1 MGSAVFLA
9 LIATVATGAGD
20 LVYVGCDVRD
30 AVTAPW
36 FDGMTIVHEEADCF
50 LALAGDAEPSG
61 VPWTSIGESPV
72 DLDRYRILYRA
83 MCGSGSPVLPGEI
96 VLSTDRFVLLRLASP
111 ERGPVT
117 VPGAGILR
125 PLRPS
130 VSRLEAAAPEPMS
143 VDTALVAEIAAA
155 VDADSLQAIISHM
168 QSYGTRYA
176 TSSQYDACADWTD
189 TWMSTHWIPCEQQYF
204 DYGGYQICNVEAE
217 IRGAE
222 FPERIYIICAHLD
235 SYCENPSTAPG
246 ADDDGSGSATV
257 MEAARV
263 MSQFQFRNTV
273 RFVLFTAEEFWMVGS
288 EYYVQQ
294 AFEAGEDIRGAINLD
309 MILWAPNDPDSV
321 FIPYDDASGELAL
334 AAGEAFSEY
343 APSIFPRIVYD
354 PGAPSDHASF
364 WQYGYKAIE
373 LAEGSADEIWGGYNP
388 YYHQPDDLLINYM
401 PSFPYG
407 TDAAR
412 AAVAL
417 LATLAEPLGPS
428 TVEGGGAPAGME
440 IAVSPNP
447 CTGGSLGILVP
458 EGLQPGAALSVVD
471 LAGRIVAETGPVG
484 PGELVIDLGGLPGGV
499 YSVVCP
505 GSEVAPARFV
515 LLD

>member
-1 MGSAVFLA
+1 MGSAACLAFLA
-9 LIATVATGAGD
+9 AVATGAGD
-20 LVYVGCDVRD
+20 LVYVGCDVRETD
-30 AVTAPW
+30 TAPW

-50 LALAGDAEPSG
+50 LALTGGQEPSG
-61 VPWTSIGESPV
+61 VSWIAIAEAPV
-72 DLDRYRILYRA
+72 DLDCYRILYRA
-83 MCGSGSPVLPGEI
+83 MCRSGMPALPGEI
-96 VLSTDRFVLLRLASP
+96 VLETDRFVLVRLATP
-111 ERGPVT
+111 ERGLVSI
-117 VPGAGILR
+117 PGVGFLR
-125 PLRPS
+125 PLRP
-130 VSRLEAAAPEPMS
+130 AAARAVESAPEQSMADS
-143 VDTALVAEIAAA
+143 AMVAAIAAA
-155 VDADSLQAIISHM
+155 VDADSLLAVISHM

-176 TSSQYDACADWTD
+176 TFPQYDACADWTD

-204 DYGGYQICNVEAE
+204 DYGGMQICNVEAE
-217 IRGAE
+217 IQGTE

-235 SYCENPSTAPG
+235 SYSDQPEIAPG
-246 ADDDGSGSATV
+246 ADDNASGSAAV

-263 MSQFQFRNTV
+263 MSRYQFRNTV

-321 FIPYDDASGELAL
+321 FIPYDDASEDLAL

-354 PGAPSDHASF
+354 PGDASDHASF
-364 WQYGYKAIE
+364 WNYGYEAIALE
-373 LAEGSADEIWGGYNP
+373 EGDGDQIWGGYNP

-407 TDAAR
+407 SDVAR
-412 AAVAL
+412 ATVAL
-417 LATLAEPLGPS
+417 LATLAQPLGPS
-428 TVEGGGAPAGME
+428 SVEEGQTPGGMT
-440 IAVSPNP
+440 IAVFPNP
-447 CTGGSLGILVP
+447 CSSGSISVHLPAGI
-458 EGLQPGAALSVVD
+458 QPGAVVSVVD
-471 LAGRIVAETGPVG
+471 MAGRIVAETGSVES
-484 PGELVIDLGGLPGGV
+484 GELALDLGSLPGGV

-505 GSEVAPARFV
+505 GTGIAPARFV

>member
-1 MGSAVFLA
+1 MSALLLTTA
-9 LIATVATGAGD
+9 LLGASAGD
-20 LVYVGCDVRD
+20 LVFVECDIRD
-30 AVTAPW
+30 AASAPW
-36 FDGMTIVHEEADCF
+36 MDGMTILHTEAECF
-50 LALAGDAEPSG
+50 LALSGDLEPGG
-61 VPWTSIGESPV
+61 VAWNVIGEAPV
-72 DLDRYRILYRA
+72 DPDSYRILYRA
-83 MCGSGSPVLPGEI
+83 MCSPDMPALPGEI
-96 VLSTDRFVLLRLASP
+96 VLDTDRFVLIRLASP
-111 ERGPVT
+111 ERGLVS
-117 VPGAGILR
+117 VPGVGILR
-125 PLRPS
+125 PLRPAATRAES
-130 VSRLEAAAPEPMS
+130 WAAEPSR
-143 VDTALVAEIAAA
+143 VDTALVSDIAAA
-155 VDADSLQAIISHM
+155 VNADSLQAFISHM

-176 TSSQYDACADWTD
+176 TSPQYDACADWAD

-204 DYGGYQICNVEAE
+204 DYGGQSICNVEAE
-217 IRGAE
+217 ITGAE

-235 SYCENPSTAPG
+235 SYCEQPSTAPG
-246 ADDDGSGSATV
+246 ADDNGSGSATV

-263 MSQFQFRNTV
+263 MSQYQFRNTV

-294 AFEAGEDIRGAINLD
+294 AYEAGEDIRGAVNLD
-309 MILWAPNDPDSV
+309 MILWAPDNPDSV
-321 FIPYDDASGELAL
+321 FIPYDAASEDLAL

-364 WQYGYKAIE
+364 WQYGYDAIE
-373 LAEGSADEIWGGYNP
+373 VAEGSADEIWGGYNP

-407 TDAAR
+407 TDVAR

-428 TVEGGGAPAGME
+428 SVEGGGTPSGM
-440 IAVSPNP
+440 ALGVYPNP
-447 CTGGSLGILVP
+447 CRGGSVCILIP
-458 EGLQPGAALSVVD
+458 AGLQPGAVLSVVD
-471 LAGRIVAETGPVG
+471 LAGRTVAETGPAG
-484 PGELVIDLGGLPGGV
+484 AGETALDLGSLPGGI

-505 GSEVAPARFV
+505 GSGAAPARFV

>member
-1 MGSAVFLA
+1 MTAALVSAVL
-9 LIATVATGAGD
+9 LGASSGD
-20 LVYVGCDVRD
+20 LVFVDCDIRD
-30 AVTAPW
+30 AAPAPW
-36 FDGMTIVHEEADCF
+36 IDGMIILHTEADCF
-50 LALAGDAEPSG
+50 LALAGDLEPSG
-61 VPWTSIGESPV
+61 VSWTAIDEAPV
-72 DLDRYRILYRA
+72 DPDSYRILYRA
-83 MCGSGSPVLPGEI
+83 MCGSGMPALPGEV
-96 VLSTDRFVLLRLASP
+96 VLETGRFLLIRLSSP
-111 ERGPVT
+111 DSGLVT
-117 VPGAGILR
+117 VPGVGILR

-130 VSRLEAAAPEPMS
+130 SARTEHAAPEPAT
-143 VDTALVAEIAAA
+143 VDTALVADIAAA
-155 VDADSLQAIISHM
+155 VDADSLQAFITHM

-176 TSSQYDACADWTD
+176 TSPEFDACADWAD

-204 DYGGYQICNVEAE
+204 DYGGQAICNVEAE
-217 IRGAE
+217 IPGTE

-235 SYCENPSTAPG
+235 SYCEQPSTAPG
-246 ADDDGSGSATV
+246 ADDNGSGSAVV

-263 MSQFQFRNTV
+263 MAQYQFRNTV

-294 AFEAGEDIRGAINLD
+294 AYEAGEDIRGAINLD

-321 FIPYDDASGELAL
+321 FIPYDDVSEDLAL

-354 PGAPSDHASF
+354 PGDPSDHSSF
-364 WQYGYKAIE
+364 WQYGYDAIA

-388 YYHQPDDLLINYM
+388 YYHQPDDLLLNYM

-407 TDAAR
+407 TDVAR

-417 LATLAEPLGPS
+417 FATLAEPLGPS
-428 TVEGGGAPAGME
+428 SVEGGGAPGSMTLG
-440 IAVSPNP
+440 VFPNP
-447 CTGGSLGILVP
+447 CRDGSVSILIP
-458 EGLQPGAALSVVD
+458 AGLQPGAVLSVVD
-471 LAGRIVAETGPVG
+471 LAGRIVAETGPAESDEMV
-484 PGELVIDLGGLPGGV
+484 LDLGSLPGGI

-505 GSEVAPARFV
+505 GAGVAPARFV

>member
-1 MGSAVFLA
+1 MPAALVTLFLLGA
-9 LIATVATGAGD
+9 SAGD
-20 LVYVGCDVRD
+20 LVFVDCDVRD
-30 AVTAPW
+30 AAAAPW
-36 FDGMTIVHEEADCF
+36 MEGMTILHTESDCF
-50 LALAGDAEPSG
+50 LALAGTMEPSC
-61 VPWTSIGESPV
+61 VAWNVIAEAPV
-72 DLDRYRILYRA
+72 DPDSYRILYTA
-83 MCGSGSPVLPGEI
+83 MYGSAMPSLPGEI
-96 VLSTDRFVLLRLASP
+96 VLTTDRLVLIRLASP
-111 ERGPVT
+111 DRGLVT
-117 VPGAGILR
+117 VPGVGILR
-125 PLRPS
+125 PLRPA
-130 VSRLEAAAPEPMS
+130 VARPEASAPEPAL

-155 VDADSLQAIISHM
+155 VDGDSLKALISHM

-176 TSSQYDACADWTD
+176 TSPQYDACADWAD

-204 DYGGYQICNVEAE
+204 DYGGLPICNVEAE
-217 IRGAE
+217 IPGVE
-222 FPERIYIICAHLD
+222 FPGRIYIICAHLD
-235 SYCENPSTAPG
+235 SYCIQPSTAPG
-246 ADDDGSGSATV
+246 ADDNGSGSATV

-263 MSQFQFRNTV
+263 MSQYQFRNTV

-294 AFEAGEDIRGAINLD
+294 AYEAGEDIRGAINLD
-309 MILWAPNDPDSV
+309 MILWAPNNPDSV
-321 FIPYDDASGELAL
+321 FIPYDDASEDLAL

-364 WQYGYKAIE
+364 WQYGYDAIE

-388 YYHQPDDLLINYM
+388 FYHQPDDLLLNYM

-407 TDAAR
+407 TDVAR

-428 TVEGGGAPAGME
+428 SVEGGGAPSVVG
-440 IAVSPNP
+440 IALSPNP
-447 CTGGSLGILVP
+447 CTGGSLRVLVP
-458 EGLQPGAALSVVD
+458 EGLQPGAVLSVVD
-471 LAGRIVAETGPVG
+471 LAGRIVMETGCAE
-484 PGELVIDLGGLPGGV
+484 PGEVVLDLGPLPGGI

-505 GSEVAPARFV
+505 GSGAAPARFV